1 MNFGLQNLDPQNL
14 GAFSRNIT
22 FNQTSYDQY
31 LKYHSGPYAAGK
43 THGLV
48 FLALQH
54 FTSTYKQIVNNVR
67 SQVAVNFLPAIYKK
81 DKRLLAGYEKQR
93 EILMRQYL
101 EVDAAVGE
109 IVIAP
114 WGLTCIAHHK
124 PLSRGTIMLNKTHP
138 EAYPV
143 VQWNT
148 FQNPVDAD
156 VMVALTRYTRKHWA
170 RPELAVYKPVETA
183 PGPQCQTD
191 EEIIQCSIKEETLK
205 ATSAHLSG
213 SCSMM
218 PEDLGGCVGDDLLV
232 YGVKHLSIVD
242 ASIMPMIPA
251 THLQATL
258 YAIAEK
264 AADLIKKRA

>member
-1 MNFGLQNLDPQNL
+1 MNFGLQNLNPQNL
-14 GAFSRNIT
+14 GAFSRNET

-31 LKYHSGPYAAGK
+31 LKNRSGPYAAGK

-48 FLALQH
+48 FLALKH
-54 FTSTYKQIVNNVR
+54 FTSTFKQIVDNVR
-67 SQVAVNFLPAIYKK
+67 SQVAVNFLPAIYQK

-124 PLSRGTIMLNKTHP
+124 PLSRGTITLNHTHP
-138 EAYPV
+138 KAYPI

-170 RPELAVYKPVETA
+170 RPELAAYKPVETA

-191 EEIIQCSIKEETLK
+191 EEIIQCSIKEGTLQ
-205 ATSAHLSG
+205 ATSAHPSG
-213 SCSMM
+213 RCSMM
-218 PEDLGGCVGDDLLV
+218 TEDLGGCVGDDLLV
-232 YGVKHLSIVD
+232 YGIKHLSIVD

-258 YAIAEK
+258 YAVAEK